1 MLRIVGCE
9 LASEGRPTSASGS
22 KAALMARRPIY
33 PPQKRTQVG
42 HRGHFRN
49 GPNKRHHS
57 ITSSARP
64 SSIAGISRPSAF
76 AVLRLMTSANLV
88 GW

>member
-33 PPQKRTQVG
+33 PPRSGLKSDIVG
-42 HRGHFRN
+42 TSEMGPTSDITRSPHRRGRAASLAFPGR
-49 GPNKRHHS
+49 
-57 ITSSARP
+57 AL
-64 SSIAGISRPSAF
+64 SRS
-76 AVLRLMTSANLV
+76 
-88 GW
+88 